1 MNKRI
6 MLTCKF
12 KSDSEIKYSLNSTD
26 VPPDDNLGT

>member
-12 KSDSEIKYSLNSTD
+12 KSDSEIKYSLNCTD
-26 VPPDDNLGT
+26 VLPVDNLRA